1 MNAIDQ
7 LLLAGHADSSQ
18 HGSSH
23 LAELILDE
31 IEPRSMGRC
40 EHEDEA
46 LWHGLQVTPR
56 LFGDVCGVV
65 VQHQTDFMALRIGTI
80 EFLQKGDEVGA
91 FVRIAYGL
99 NDSPAVQIQASQQR
113 YR

>member
-31 IEPRSMGRC
+31 IEPRSMGRR

-46 LWHGLQVTPR
+46 LWHALQITPR
-56 LFGDVCGVV
+56 LFGDMRRVV
-65 VQHQTDFMALRIGTI
+65 VQHQADFMALRIGTI
-80 EFLQKGDEVGA
+80 EFLEKDDEIGA
-91 FVRIAYGL
+91 FVRVADGL
-99 NDSPAVQIQASQQR
+99 NDAPAVQIQASQ
-113 YR
+113 